1 MEKVILIRYGE
12 LYLKGRNKAYFERLL
27 NANILR
33 AIKKYGCRL
42 ETSRNRTFIVG
53 FKDDDI
59 NNIINRTSKIFGI
72 HSLSLAVK
80 VQTDLE
86 IISQIAAELAP
97 DNGSFRVT
105 VKRADKTIPLT
116 SQELSAEFGA
126 YILNKKPNLNVDLHN
141 PDCTVSI
148 DIRENKITYVFYDTI
163 MGAEGMPVGTAGRG
177 LLLLSGGIDSPV
189 AGYMMSKR
197 GMALNAIH
205 FHSYPYTSEYA
216 KQKVIDLANILT
228 EYSGNINLYII
239 RFTEIQQAIH
249 EHCREDFMIT
259 VMRRIMVKISE
270 KIASFCKCGALIT
283 GESLGQVASQTLE
296 SITSTNN
303 AAENIPIL
311 RPLIGMDKS
320 EIIKISRK
328 MNAYDTSIQPYEDC
342 CTIFL
347 PKNPIIHPDL
357 KTAIAE
363 EAKIPNLSQLINDA
377 VSSVE
382 KQIISCKSDL

>member
-53 FKDDDI
+53 FKDDDAD
-59 NNIINRTSKIFGI
+59 NIINRASKIFGI

-80 VQTDLE
+80 VKTDLE
-86 IISQIAAELAP
+86 VISQIASELTP
-97 DNGSFRVT
+97 ENGSFRVT

-126 YILNKKPNLNVDLHN
+126 YILNKNPNLKVDLHN
-141 PDCTVSI
+141 PNCTVSI

-205 FHSYPYTSEYA
+205 FHSYPYTSEFA
-216 KQKVIDLANILT
+216 KQKVIDLANILS
-228 EYSGNINLYII
+228 EYSGNINLYIV

-303 AAENIPIL
+303 AAEKIPIL

-342 CTIFL
+342 CTVFL

-357 KTAIAE
+357 KTAIVE